1 MKNSDMPAMPAGK
14 IKRPVPKGADP
25 LGNHF
30 VDAHG
35 LTKLEN
41 FCLECGV
48 PETGDT
54 TLDAIIIKGN
64 RAKAAAM
71 AMQGILANPS
81 GHQEPEGAEPEMM
94 LEIVAFASASFA
106 DALLAELKHTK

>member
-71 AMQGILANPS
+71 AMQAILSNPYWNEH
-81 GHQEPEGAEPEMM
+81 GDYGTYQ
-94 LEIVAFASASFA
+94 IASSAIQYA
-106 DALLAELKHTK
+106 DALLAELERKE